1 MTISNVHDAKTN
13 LSKLI
18 AAALRGEE
26 VIIAKAGKPVVRLV
40 PIVKAPDDKP
50 LTPGEK
56 LKRGIGCMK
65 GKWPEITDEQW
76 AESDRYVLDLF
87 EQSSKKE

>member
-18 AAALRGEE
+18 EAALRGEE

-40 PIVKAPDDKP
+40 AIEEAP
-50 LTPGEK
+50 LTGGEK
-56 LKRGIGCMK
+56 LKRGFGAMV
-65 GKWPEITDEQW
+65 GKWTAPADEEW
-76 AESDRYVLDLF
+76 AESDRYISQLF
-87 EQSSKKE
+87 

>member
-1 MTISNVHDAKTN
+1 MSVSNIHDAKTN

-18 AAALRGEE
+18 EAALHGEE

-40 PIVKAPDDKP
+40 PIEMQREEKP

-56 LKRGIGCMK
+56 LIRAMGALK
-65 GKWPEITDEQW
+65 GQWEGPTDEEW
-76 AESDRYVLDLF
+76 ADSDHYVSDLF
-87 EQSSKKE
+87 EQSLNKE